1 MSTIPPV
8 ISPRMSVQG
17 CCAIG
22 WVRLWTVRHR
32 TARTSTAR
40 IHRTHPPHATHP
52 LFVPAGGLFLLT
64 AVSRTWTCSL
74 SLRSPGS
81 WVCVHMY
88 GYVCVCMPERL
99 IEQSRRE
106 SGAEREGDC
115 MEIATIA
122 ECRDISA
129 PSRPHLGFISASSRP
144 HLGLGPPSRPH
155 LGIRPPSRPHAYSPR
170 LHAYS
175 RRLLA
180 AGTCPRRRDA
190 VTARGI
196 MLGAATALDSDHC
209 HHAVWASRA

>member
-88 GYVCVCMPERL
+88 VYVCVCVYARAPDRAEQER
-99 IEQSRRE
+99 ER
-106 SGAEREGDC
+106 SGARGRLHGDRNHRRVSRH
-115 MEIATIA
+115 IGP
-122 ECRDISA
+122 ISA
-129 PSRPHLGFISASSRP
+129 SSRLHLGLISASSRP
-144 HLGLGPPSRPH
+144 RPPISAISASGPHLGLMHILRGCMH
-155 LGIRPPSRPHAYSPR
+155 ILG
-170 LHAYS
+170 
-175 RRLLA
+175 
-180 AGTCPRRRDA
+180 GC
-190 VTARGI
+190 
-196 MLGAATALDSDHC
+196 
-209 HHAVWASRA
+209 

>member
-88 GYVCVCMPERL
+88 VYVCVCVYARAPDRAEQER
-99 IEQSRRE
+99 ER
-106 SGAEREGDC
+106 SGARGRLHGD
-115 MEIATIA
+115 
-122 ECRDISA
+122 RNHRRV
-129 PSRPHLGFISASSRP
+129 SRHIGPISASSRP
-144 HLGLGPPSRPH
+144 RPPISAH